1 MTDQG
6 DPPNKRGGTTSAV
19 KRLTDQIPWSSLIKA
34 VAVIAA
40 IAGAVAFYLWYY
52 GNETQSKY
60 VFVLIIGG
68 LLGMTEILGRYT
80 DSPIAAMKSP
90 GAAIYILVNAVASVV
105 ALYLLVAL
113 APDIV
118 TNPISQV
125 LLAGVGAMA
134 FLRSSVFKA
143 KVANEDVA
151 IGPAIILDTLL
162 KFADAQ
168 VDRGRAEQRA
178 ERIAEVVQS
187 LPLTQAGV
195 DLPRLCFA
203 LMQNLALDVRQRTL
217 DDITIIV
224 TDTKRSETVKVMEV
238 GLVLWSRVGLGTLNG
253 AVTLLK
259 NSSFTAVGTS
269 GAATTAAQAIVPP
282 PPQGSPQDLLPEIRQ
297 QLAQD
302 RQATAAQSPP

>member
-195 DLPRLCFA
+195 DLPRLGFA